1 MKRKQKP
8 RGSRDNCTN
17 CESQQRNGVGHLKD
31 YCSYKGGPYEGK
43 FKEAAA
49 ARRASMK
56 TKRARSDQPAAL
68 RLTEEV
74 QVYFSELVE
83 TTEELESAKKNPFEF
98 VVKTLNL
105 LETRQAEES
114 LQQNKR
120 ITELENK
127 VSAQH
132 SDLDHL
138 TEANR
143 RLTQSFR
150 ATNDIVHGINHRRP
164 MLGISGAS
172 RRLEHSGA

>member
-1 MKRKQKP
+1 M
-8 RGSRDNCTN
+8 
-17 CESQQRNGVGHLKD
+17 
-31 YCSYKGGPYEGK
+31 
-43 FKEAAA
+43 
-49 ARRASMK
+49 
-56 TKRARSDQPAAL
+56 
-68 RLTEEV
+68 
-74 QVYFSELVE
+74 E

-132 SDLDHL
+132 LDLGRL
-138 TEANR
+138 TEDNR

-150 ATNDIVHGINHRRP
+150 ATNDIVHGMRQ
-164 MLGISGAS
+164 MAKW
-172 RRLEHSGA
+172 